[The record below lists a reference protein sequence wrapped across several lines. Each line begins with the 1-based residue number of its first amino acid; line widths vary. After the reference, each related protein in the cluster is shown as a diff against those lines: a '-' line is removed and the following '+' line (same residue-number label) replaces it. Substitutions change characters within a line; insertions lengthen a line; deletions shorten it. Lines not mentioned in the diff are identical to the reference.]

1 MRAWLPM
8 LNPSK
13 CEPPVSLGG
22 FRLARGWI
30 LSKFEGLL
38 ARRFRQPPH
47 ASHNLLT
54 TYSHTTSLL
63 GLTRAGVVAF
73 LSTHTHTR
81 ALWSA
86 ASLSVNGYIPG
97 NYQETTR
104 KLPGN
109 EVMCV
114 LDGRAGRESELLQAT
129 STDAGRVC
137 RVVPACALP
146 GTSCRPSCS
155 SF

>member
-30 LSKFEGLL
+30 LSKFEGLP

-63 GLTRAGVVAF
+63 GLTRAGVEAF
-73 LSTHTHTR
+73 LSTHTHTHTHSGQLQ
-81 ALWSA
+81 ACQLT
-86 ASLSVNGYIPG
+86 VTC
-97 NYQETTR
+97 QETTR

-109 EVMCV
+109 Y
-114 LDGRAGRESELLQAT
+114 REM
-129 STDAGRVC
+129 R
-137 RVVPACALP
+137 
-146 GTSCRPSCS
+146 
-155 SF
+155 